1 MDIKIVFGNVT
12 SQYSFSEGESILMA
26 VQKLFPQQKRAI
38 VAARMGGALVDLTTI
53 PSTADNIELISM
65 ETPEGLEILRHSAAH
80 IMAEAVKEL
89 YPDAKLAIGPAID
102 TGFYYDI
109 DLATALSST
118 DLDAIEKKMH
128 EIVERSE
135 HFARR
140 EMSTVDAINFFKQRG
155 DQYKVEILSEIP
167 APTVSL
173 YTQGAYTD
181 LCRGPH
187 IPSTSYLK
195 YFKLLS
201 VAGAYWRGD
210 EKNKMLQRIYGTAF
224 PSKEELDGF
233 IKTREEAAKRDHRKL
248 GQQLDLYSI
257 EEQAGPG
264 LVFWHPKGAIVRLE
278 IENFWRAEHI
288 KRGYE
293 FVYTPHIANLEL
305 WKTSGHWGFYQQ
317 NMFSPIQIDND
328 QYMLKPMN
336 CPFHIL
342 IYQSQVRSYRDLPI
356 RYAEL
361 GTVYRYEKSGVLHGL
376 LRVRGFTQDD
386 AHLFVRP
393 DQLNDEVKGVLD
405 FIRHMIETF
414 GFKKYNIY
422 LSTKPEHAV
431 GSDES
436 WVAATEALKV
446 ALEEMHLDYKV
457 DPGEGVFYGPKIDV
471 KLVDA
476 IGREWQGP
484 TVQVDF
490 NLPERFNVTYI
501 GEDGK
506 EHRPIMLHR
515 VVLGSMERFFGTLI
529 EQYAGAFPLWLA
541 PVQVE
546 IVPITDVQETFARSV
561 ETRLLDHGIRA
572 KVDLRREK
580 MQAKIRDAEMQK
592 VPYIAVIGA
601 KEAASDSVSVRMRH
615 EGDQGT
621 MAIDAFVE
629 RILQEIKDKVISA

>member
-1 MDIKIVFGNVT
+1 MDIKIVFDGT
-12 SQYSFSEGESILMA
+12 SSVYSFNDDETVLTA
-26 VQKLFPQQKRAI
+26 VQKLFPQQKRSV
-38 VAARMGGALVDLTTI
+38 VAARIGGVLVDLTTV
-53 PSTADNIELISM
+53 PSTPDDIELVTMAS
-65 ETPEGLEILRHSAAH
+65 PEGLEVLRHSASH

-109 DLATALSST
+109 DMSKTLSSE
-118 DLDAIEKKMH
+118 DLAAIEERMHEISERGEHFSRQEMPIGDAIE
-128 EIVERSE
+128 
-135 HFARR
+135 
-140 EMSTVDAINFFKQRG
+140 FFKSRG

-167 APTVSL
+167 ATTVSL
-173 YTQGAYTD
+173 YTQGSFTD

-187 IPSTSYLK
+187 IPSTSFLK
-195 YFKLLS
+195 HFKLLT

-224 PSKEELDGF
+224 PSKEELQGF
-233 IKTREEAAKRDHRKL
+233 VTAREEAAKRDHRKL
-248 GQQLDLYSI
+248 GQQLDLFSI
-257 EEQAGPG
+257 QEQAGPG
-264 LVFWHPKGAIVRLE
+264 LVFWHPKGAMVRKE
-278 IENFWRAEHI
+278 IEDFWREEHL

-317 NMFSPIQIDND
+317 NMYSPIQIDED

-342 IYQSQVRSYRDLPI
+342 IYKSQVRSYRDLPL
-356 RYAEL
+356 RWAEL

-393 DQLNDEVKGVLD
+393 DQLDEEVKGVLD

-422 LSTKPEHAV
+422 LSTRPEHSV

-436 WVAATEALKV
+436 WATATEALRV

-490 NLPERFNVTYI
+490 NLPERFDVTYI

-506 EHRPIMLHR
+506 EHRPVMLHR

-546 IVPITDVQETFARSV
+546 VVPITDVQEEYAKAIAARLC
-561 ETRLLDHGIRA
+561 ERGIRA
-572 KVDLRREK
+572 KTDVRREK

-601 KEAASDSVSVRMRH
+601 KEAAADSVSVRMRH
-615 EGDQGT
+615 EGDQGIVEVDKF
-621 MAIDAFVE
+621 ID
-629 RILQEIKDKVISA
+629 RLLQEIKDKVIRP